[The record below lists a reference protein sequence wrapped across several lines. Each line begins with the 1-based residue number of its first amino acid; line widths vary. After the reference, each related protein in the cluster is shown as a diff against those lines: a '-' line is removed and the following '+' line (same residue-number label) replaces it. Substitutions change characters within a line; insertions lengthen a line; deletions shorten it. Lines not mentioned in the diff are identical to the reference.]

1 MADQIAQTCA
11 TLAVLGVISH
21 LSVFIRLNSVDSAP
35 RLVLF
40 ALTAPFVG
48 VLALNTLL
56 RLSINKAILTVAAWF
71 FSYVGAAFVSMTLY
85 RTCFHPLRSYPGT
98 FWDQV
103 TQFHLV
109 SKIWKRVDHF
119 RQIDK
124 LHKQY
129 GDYVRVGPNLLSV
142 TDPNIVQAVH
152 ASGSKFRK
160 GEWYEPGKPMVTLHQ
175 MTDPAMHDRRRR
187 HGWDKV

>member
-1 MADQIAQTCA
+1 MAHQIAQTCA
-11 TLAVLGVISH
+11 ALAVLGVVSH
-21 LSVFIRLNSVDSAP
+21 LSLFIRLKSVDSAP
-35 RLVLF
+35 TLALLALATPFAGVF
-40 ALTAPFVG
+40 ALNILFH
-48 VLALNTLL
+48 
-56 RLSINKAILTVAAWF
+56 LSINEAILAVAAWF
-71 FSYVGAAFVSMTLY
+71 FSYVGAVFVSMIVY
-85 RTCFHPLRSYPGT
+85 RTCFHPLRRYPGT

-109 SKIWKRVDHF
+109 FKIWKRVDHF

-124 LHKQY
+124 LHRQY
-129 GDYVRVGPNLLSV
+129 GDYVRIGPNLLSIA
-142 TDPNIVQAVH
+142 DPNIVQAVH
-152 ASGSKFRK
+152 ASGAKFNK